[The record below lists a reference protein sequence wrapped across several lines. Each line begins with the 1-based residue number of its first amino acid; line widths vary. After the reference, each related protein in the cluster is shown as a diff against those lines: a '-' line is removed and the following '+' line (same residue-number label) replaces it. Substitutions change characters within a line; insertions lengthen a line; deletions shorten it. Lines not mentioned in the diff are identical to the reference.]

1 MSKLCLHYTIHLFKL
16 QFSYDYF
23 LKKHCETLFTLHYII
38 VISRLILITSY
49 LNKHDKCWKIHNI
62 FYIDTYHQNTFYT
75 SISPFMGY
83 GYAGAYTSIPYRRKG
98 NTLDGLTVHY
108 RDSKN
113 LQHRTLSTPDSHPLR
128 LLIQILF
135 ARSPHIHPSA
145 LLRAHFVFLK
155 TIYNN
160 NNPEVNLQSSSCL
173 TGSFS
178 ERKVCLFYWFSGE
191 EILLKTQRPSDP
203 RTSSP
208 CNSSTKLIRCRHR
221 Y

>member
-1 MSKLCLHYTIHLFKL
+1 
-16 QFSYDYF
+16 
-23 LKKHCETLFTLHYII
+23 
-38 VISRLILITSY
+38 
-49 LNKHDKCWKIHNI
+49 
-62 FYIDTYHQNTFYT
+62 
-75 SISPFMGY
+75 MGY
-83 GYAGAYTSIPYRRKG
+83 GDAGAYTSIPYRRKG

-178 ERKVCLFYWFSGE
+178 ERNICLFYWFSGE
-191 EILLKTQRPSDP
+191 EILLKHKDP
-203 RTSSP
+203 VTPELPHRATAAQSSSGADIDTRHWSTLGR
-208 CNSSTKLIRCRHR
+208 NSQVRFLFCGAEDAVYIYSYLNPV
-221 Y
+221 